1 MRVPGYS
8 FIYGQSSS
16 LVKTDCV
23 LNSEWQKPED
33 DLRLRIIQDIFQ
45 GPTDLLC
52 HCSMGAGIWTVL
64 EQPKGSLLFDEPGVA
79 HALGAIRARSVTVH
93 LGCFHAPTLKP
104 LTLQG
109 TAPWLEQLQDISKKR
124 KASGVADGLDRLCTY
139 DEDGNPTGT
148 GAVPE
153 SEAYPEEFCEPR
165 VVFNSLR
172 LIGSLQVS

>member
-45 GPTDLLC
+45 GPTDVLC

-79 HALGAIRARSVTVH
+79 HVLGAI
-93 LGCFHAPTLKP
+93 
-104 LTLQG
+104 
-109 TAPWLEQLQDISKKR
+109 
-124 KASGVADGLDRLCTY
+124 
-139 DEDGNPTGT
+139 
-148 GAVPE
+148 
-153 SEAYPEEFCEPR
+153 
-165 VVFNSLR
+165 
-172 LIGSLQVS
+172 